1 MSSVIEG
8 CPTEEQLLRALSND
22 DLIQWSEHLAVCSKC
37 DAFISVVQAIRQE
50 ADASKQ
56 MAELPPARWM
66 LLHSEIRRRREAA
79 DQVTLPLKWM
89 AGGGFAAGLI
99 IVAAA
104 LYEANPTVFF
114 GVPSLTST
122 APHASQ
128 PFGVLVAIATMPVAL
143 LVMCVL
149 RVIWAED

>member
-1 MSSVIEG
+1 MSSLIEE

-22 DLIQWSEHLAVCSKC
+22 DLIQWSEHVAICSKC

-50 ADASKQ
+50 AVVSRQ
-56 MAELPPARWM
+56 VAELPSARWM

-79 DQVTLPLKWM
+79 DQVTLPLRWM

-99 IVAAA
+99 VVAAA
-104 LYEANPTVFF
+104 LYAADPTIFL
-114 GVPSLTST
+114 GVPSLTDPT
-122 APHASQ
+122 AHTSQ
-128 PFGVLVAIATMPVAL
+128 PFGVLIAIATTPVML

>member
-22 DLIQWSEHLAVCSKC
+22 DLIQFSEHLAVCSKC
-37 DAFISVVQAIRQE
+37 DAFISVVQAIRRE
-50 ADASKQ
+50 AVASRQ
-56 MAELPPARWM
+56 TAELPSARWM

-79 DQVTLPLKWM
+79 GQVTLPLRWM

-104 LYEANPTVFF
+104 LYAANPTVLF
-114 GVPSLTST
+114 GVPSLTGA

-128 PFGVLVAIATMPVAL
+128 PFGVLIAIATIPVVL
-143 LVMCVL
+143 VVMCVL
-149 RVIWAED
+149 RVIWDED

>member
-22 DLIQWSEHLAVCSKC
+22 HLIQWSEHLAVCSKC

-50 ADASKQ
+50 AVASRQ
-56 MAELPPARWM
+56 MAELPSARWI
-66 LLHSEIRRRREAA
+66 LLHTEIRRRREAA
-79 DQVTLPLKWM
+79 DQVTLPLRWM
-89 AGGGFAAGLI
+89 AGGGFSACLI
-99 IVAAA
+99 IVAVA
-104 LYEANPTVFF
+104 LYAANPTVFF
-114 GVPSLTST
+114 GVPSLTGT

-128 PFGVLVAIATMPVAL
+128 PFGVLIAIATMPVVL

>member
-1 MSSVIEG
+1 MSSLMEG

-37 DAFISVVQAIRQE
+37 DAFISVVRAIRQE
-50 ADASKQ
+50 AVASRQ
-56 MAELPPARWM
+56 VAEVPSARWM

-79 DQVTLPLKWM
+79 DQVTLPLRWM

-99 IVAAA
+99 VVAAV
-104 LYEANPTVFF
+104 LYATDPTVFF
-114 GVPSLTST
+114 GVPSLTGT
-122 APHASQ
+122 APQASQ
-128 PFGVLVAIATMPVAL
+128 PCGVLIAIATIPMMV